1 MQLDRDKSDRDAFTT
16 RMMRWAEVRGLL
28 IPEAPSLHA
37 ATNYVLTAR
46 AIAPGDDRG
55 CAELL
60 ARYMLIVAAG
70 DDGVFDRVLPGE
82 GSMDRRARL
91 RASARYLCDVLRDR
105 DMAPPRELP
114 GSPLLASIARG
125 WREILAER
133 GGCAAPAVVEGF
145 RRALIDL
152 YEASVREHEEEIR
165 DDPAL
170 SAAFAGA
177 PVEVPS
183 PMVPRAVRA
192 WADELAARG
201 DVEALRVVSYLMSSG
216 NTIGAGLIFR
226 AAALITPA
234 RAVTDEMASTLDAV
248 SELANYRLR
257 IDNDLSEI
265 EALGGDRDAK
275 ETSLSVL
282 LPKHAPS
289 KAAVARAIA
298 VVRGVGARLDV
309 ELSRALADLER
320 AWPAMARLVGRA
332 LHMGRRTYEE
342 GHYKTIS
349 HEALLAI
356 EREIGR
362 RAREVAPTATTVV

>member
-1 MQLDRDKSDRDAFTT
+1 MQLDRDKSDRDSFTT

-46 AIAPGDDRG
+46 AIAPGGDQG

-82 GSMDRRARL
+82 GAVDRRARL
-91 RASARYLCDVLRDR
+91 RASSRYLCDVLRDR
-105 DMAPPRELP
+105 DMAPPHDLP
-114 GSPLLASIARG
+114 GSSLLASIARG

-133 GGCAAPAVVEGF
+133 GSSAAPAAVEGF

-192 WADELAARG
+192 WADELASRG

-234 RAVTDEMASTLDAV
+234 HAVTDEMASALDAV

-257 IDNDLSEI
+257 IANDLSEI

-289 KAAVARAIA
+289 KAAGRAAAI
-298 VVRGVGARLDV
+298 VRGVGARLDV

-320 AWPAMARLVGRA
+320 VWPAMARLVGRA

-362 RAREVAPTATTVV
+362 RAREVAPATTTVV